1 MVQPVQCTP
10 VSKDKK
16 KKKYDISDWTKA
28 ADQTST
34 AGPKYA
40 VLYGADSFFLL
51 HDDPCN
57 RLSNPH
63 NESLLISWSPVV

>member
-10 VSKDKK
+10 MSKD

-28 ADQTST
+28 ADQMST

-40 VLYGADSFFLL
+40 VLYGADFFFFFFFSMMILVIVFQTL
-51 HDDPCN
+51 TMN
-57 RLSNPH
+57 LY
-63 NESLLISWSPVV
+63 SLVGAL

>member
-10 VSKDKK
+10 VSKDKR
-16 KKKYDISDWTKA
+16 KKYDISDWTKA

-40 VLYGADSFFLL
+40 VLYGADSFIFSMMILVIVFQTL
-51 HDDPCN
+51 TMN
-57 RLSNPH
+57 LY
-63 NESLLISWSPVV
+63 SLVGAL

>member
-1 MVQPVQCTP
+1 MHTNVEGQ
-10 VSKDKK
+10 

-40 VLYGADSFFLL
+40 VLNGADFFFFFSMMILVIVFQTL
-51 HDDPCN
+51 TMN
-57 RLSNPH
+57 LY
-63 NESLLISWSPVV
+63 SLVGAL

>member
-1 MVQPVQCTP
+1 MHTNVGGQ
-10 VSKDKK
+10 

-40 VLYGADSFFLL
+40 VLYGADFFFLL

-63 NESLLISWSPVV
+63 NESVLISWSPVV

>member
-10 VSKDKK
+10 MSKD

-28 ADQTST
+28 ADQMST

-40 VLYGADSFFLL
+40 VLNGADFFFFLFF
-51 HDDPCN
+51 
-57 RLSNPH
+57 S
-63 NESLLISWSPVV
+63 SP

>member
-10 VSKDKK
+10 VSKDK

-40 VLYGADSFFLL
+40 VLYGADSFFFSMMVLVIVFQTL
-51 HDDPCN
+51 TMN
-57 RLSNPH
+57 LY
-63 NESLLISWSPVV
+63 SLVGAL